1 VQIVSDGN
9 APQSTTAPTKS
20 WLDRALSL
28 FTEVRAGEG
37 ATALLLAA
45 NIFSILAFYSVL
57 KVVRESLILSEGGA
71 VVKSYSAAGQALLLL
86 GIVPLYGAFA
96 SSVNRIRLICG
107 VTLFFASHLIIF
119 YLLGSAGVHVGI
131 AFYLWIGIFNMMM
144 PAQFWAFAN
153 DLFSTER
160 GRRLFPIVGMGAS
173 LGALMGAGLTTK
185 YFAGAGPYLLMLISA
200 GGLMLPIVFT
210 LWVNSR
216 ERVSKR
222 DEAAAAAEQP
232 LGKVGGFQLVFQQR
246 YLLLIALLLVALN
259 LVNTIGE
266 FVLGDLITAEA
277 KAAVASGA
285 AGGLDERALIGTM
298 AGGVQTW
305 VNLLGL
311 LFQAFLVSRVFKY
324 IGVRGALFILPLIAM
339 GSYSLMALLPIFS
352 IVRVA
357 KILENSTDYSIQN
370 TTRQALFLPTSREAK
385 YKAKQAIDAFF
396 VRFGDMLQ
404 ALVVFI
410 GTSLAFS
417 LSQFAT
423 LNLVFVAIALVIVV
437 GIYREHKRLT
447 ADLAPD
453 QAA

>member
-1 VQIVSDGN
+1 MQIVSDRT
-9 APQSTTAPTKS
+9 APQSTDPAKS
-20 WLDRALSL
+20 WLDRSLSL

-45 NIFSILAFYSVL
+45 NIFCILLFYSVL

-71 VVKSYSAAGQALLLL
+71 IVKSYSAAGQALLLL

-119 YLLGSAGVHVGI
+119 YLVGSAGVHVGI

-173 LGALMGAGLTTK
+173 LGALLGAGLATK
-185 YFAGAGPYLLMLISA
+185 YFAGAGPYLLMLIAA
-200 GGLMLPIVFT
+200 GGLMLPIGLT
-210 LWVNSR
+210 LWVNRR
-216 ERVSKR
+216 ERDSGR
-222 DEAAAAAEQP
+222 DKAAGASEQP
-232 LGKVGGFQLVFQQR
+232 LGKAGGFQLVFQQR
-246 YLLLIALLLVALN
+246 YLLLIAMLLVTLN
-259 LVNTIGE
+259 LINTIGE
-266 FVLGDLITAEA
+266 FLLADLITSEA

-285 AGGLDERALIGTM
+285 AAGLDERALIGTM
-298 AGGVQTW
+298 VGGVQTW

-311 LFQAFLVSRVFKY
+311 LFQAFLVSRVFKW
-324 IGVRGALFILPLIAM
+324 IGVRGALFVLPLIAM
-339 GSYSLMALLPIFS
+339 GSYSLMAIIPIFS

-385 YKAKQAIDAFF
+385 YKAKQAIDSFF

-404 ALVVFI
+404 AVVVFI
-410 GTSLAFS
+410 GTSLAFN
-417 LSQFAT
+417 LRHFAV
-423 LNLVFVAIALVIVV
+423 LNVVFVAIALAIVV
-437 GIYREHKRLT
+437 GISREYKRLT
-447 ADLAPD
+447 TDLAPE

>member
-1 VQIVSDGN
+1 MRVPIVTDRP
-9 APQSTTAPTKS
+9 AAAATES
-20 WLDRALSL
+20 WLDRSLSL

-45 NIFSILAFYSVL
+45 NIFCILLFYSLL

-96 SSVNRIRLICG
+96 SSVNRLRLICG

-119 YLLGSAGVHVGI
+119 YLLGSAGFRVGI

-173 LGALMGAGLTTK
+173 LGAVLGAGLATK
-185 YFAGAGPYLLMLISA
+185 YFAGAGPYLLMLIAA
-200 GGLMLPIVFT
+200 GGLMLPIVLT
-210 LWVNSR
+210 LWVNRR
-216 ERVSKR
+216 ERDSGR
-222 DEAAAAAEQP
+222 DKAAAAAEQP
-232 LGKVGGFQLVFQQR
+232 LGKAGGFQLVFQQR
-246 YLLLIALLLVALN
+246 YLLLIAMLLVTLN
-259 LVNTIGE
+259 LINTIGE
-266 FVLGDLITAEA
+266 FLLADLITSEA
-277 KAAVASGA
+277 KAAVASGT

-298 AGGVQTW
+298 AGGVQTS

-311 LFQAFLVSRVFKY
+311 LFQAFLVSRVLKY
-324 IGVRGALFILPLIAM
+324 IGVRGALFILPLIAL
-339 GSYSLMALLPIFS
+339 GSYSLMALLPIFG

-385 YKAKQAIDAFF
+385 YKAKQAIDSFF

-404 ALVVFI
+404 AVVVFV
-410 GTSLAFS
+410 GTGLAFS
-417 LSQFAT
+417 LRHFAV
-423 LNLVFVAIALVIVV
+423 LNIVFVAIALAIVV
-437 GIYREHKRLT
+437 GISREYKRLT
-447 ADLAPD
+447 AEVASD